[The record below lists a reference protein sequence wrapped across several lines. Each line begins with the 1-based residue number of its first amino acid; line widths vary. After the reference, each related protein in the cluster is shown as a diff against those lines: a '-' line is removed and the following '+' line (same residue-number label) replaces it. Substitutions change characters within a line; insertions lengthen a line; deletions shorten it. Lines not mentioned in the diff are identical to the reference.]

1 MPTFTT
7 THRQLP
13 YLFFKRNTRTSQENG
28 RTGKREPFLKKS
40 HRILRK
46 RSRLVVYR
54 FLDQYKKVFGLR
66 WLLRKF
72 QLSPN
77 AYYNYLK
84 QHKAVYKERKERI
97 QEEIKSIYYK
107 HNGLLG
113 HRTMRI
119 FLLRKGIYF
128 SKTTIH
134 KYMKK
139 ELSLHATIMI
149 KKPKYVRGT
158 KNKSFANLLKQDF
171 RADSKNKIW
180 GTDFTYIR
188 LSNGKIRYNG
198 SIMDLYDRSVVAS
211 VNGAPIHTG
220 LAKETLGKAL
230 KSEKPKEGLILHS
243 DQGCPFTSFEFVSYC
258 KEKRVIQSMSKAGC
272 PYANAPMER
281 FYNTLKNELIYPNHF
296 YTESTLEEALSR
308 YVFVWYNHIRPHSY
322 HGGRT
327 LFEARTNR

>member
-1 MPTFTT
+1 MKEYIQGKRYSILAKEYAIAKFTLSDGLKIQQRMPTFTT

-28 RTGKREPFLKKS
+28 RTGKREPFLKKG
-40 HRILRK
+40 HGIFRK

-119 FLLRKGIYF
+119 FLLRKGI
-128 SKTTIH
+128 H

-180 GTDFTYIR
+180 GTDFTYSR
-188 LSNGKIRYNG
+188 LSNGKMRYNG

-211 VNGAPIHTG
+211 VNGGTYSYWAGKGNAWESIKIRK
-220 LAKETLGKAL
+220 AKGR
-230 KSEKPKEGLILHS
+230 S
-243 DQGCPFTSFEFVSYC
+243 DF
-258 KEKRVIQSMSKAGC
+258 A
-272 PYANAPMER
+272 
-281 FYNTLKNELIYPNHF
+281 
-296 YTESTLEEALSR
+296 
-308 YVFVWYNHIRPHSY
+308 
-322 HGGRT
+322 
-327 LFEARTNR
+327 